1 MSKVHDV
8 FSAAQQV
15 VRECLVF
22 ESRGQGAGNRITN
35 QAMIRINEIVA
46 VKHGRQTV
54 EQVLSPLNKQS
65 VDFYFEDEKTIVEV
79 EFSFSNPYPCLEK
92 DSFKALLARE
102 QGHPV
107 ERLVIIGDP
116 GSLGR
121 SSAAAPQ
128 AIMAWLKEHQQLQVD
143 VMELMP

>member
-1 MSKVHDV
+1 MSKVDDV
-8 FSAAQQV
+8 FSVTQQM

-35 QAMIRINEIVA
+35 QAMTRINAIIA
-46 VKHGRQTV
+46 AKHGQHTV
-54 EQVLSPLNKQS
+54 EQALSSLNKQS
-65 VDFYFEDEKTIVEV
+65 VDFYFGDEKTIIEI

-102 QGHPV
+102 QGHSV

-116 GSLGR
+116 GSLR
-121 SSAAAPQ
+121 RSAAAAPR
-128 AIMAWLKEHQQLQVD
+128 AIMAWLKEHHQLHVD
-143 VMELMP
+143 VMELKA